1 MRIGFD
7 AKRFFNNASGLGN
20 YSRDL
25 IRILSTF
32 VPQNDYILYTPST
45 SLERYANLVN
55 PEQIKK
61 PQGYINQ
68 NFPNLWRTKRIVS
81 DLKRDEVNIFHGL
94 SGEIPVD
101 LAPAK
106 IKSVVSM
113 HDLIFMRYP
122 ELYHPID
129 RWIYKKKFAHACRR
143 ADKIVA
149 ISKQT
154 KNDIVEFF
162 DIPKEKIDIIY
173 QGCHEAFKILKTDV
187 EKQQLKNSLGLPDE
201 FLLNVGTIEERKNAL
216 SIVKAIEH
224 IDIPLVIV
232 GRSTKYQLQLQ
243 EFIRKHQMENRVYFL
258 SGLNMQE
265 LSVLYSAALAFIYPS
280 IYEGFG
286 IPIIEA
292 LYSGTPVITTDSGVF
307 PEAGGP
313 ASLYVRSQDIE
324 QIKHA
329 IESILNDS
337 NLQQEMSV
345 KGLAHAQ
352 QFNDDNLAAQ
362 WEKQYLTL

>member
-32 VPQNDYILYTPST
+32 APQNDYILYTPST
-45 SLERYANLVN
+45 SVGRYANLVN
-55 PEQIKK
+55 PEQIKMPK
-61 PQGYINQ
+61 GYINQ

-81 DLKRDEVNIFHGL
+81 DLKRDQINIFHGL
-94 SGEIPVD
+94 SGEIPVN
-101 LAPAK
+101 LVRAQ
-106 IKSVVSM
+106 IKSIVSM

-122 ELYHPID
+122 ALYHPID

-162 DIPKEKIDIIY
+162 DIPHEKIDIIY
-173 QGCHEAFKILKTDV
+173 QGCHEAFKIAKTA
-187 EKQQLKNSLGLPDE
+187 EERQQLKKSLGLPDE

-243 EFIRKHQMENRVYFL
+243 EFIRKHRMENRVYFL

-265 LSVLYSAALAFIYPS
+265 LSVLYSSAIAFIYPS

-313 ASLYVRSQDIE
+313 ASLYVRAHDIG
-324 QIKHA
+324 QIQHA
-329 IESILNDS
+329 IDSILSNT

-345 KGLAHAQ
+345 KGLAYAQ

>member
-7 AKRFFNNASGLGN
+7 AKRFFNNTSGLGN

-25 IRILSTF
+25 IRILSKF
-32 VPQNDYILYTPST
+32 VPQNDYLLYTAKT
-45 SLERYANLVN
+45 SIERYFNLVN
-55 PEQIKK
+55 PEQIRT
-61 PQGYINQ
+61 PQGYISQ

-81 DLKRDEVNIFHGL
+81 DLKRDQIAIFHGL

-101 LAPAK
+101 LASAG
-106 IKSVVSM
+106 IKSIVSM

-122 ELYHPID
+122 SLYHPID
-129 RWIYKKKFAHACRR
+129 RWIYKKKFAHACHQ
-143 ADKIVA
+143 ADKIIA

-154 KNDIVEFF
+154 KNDIIEFF
-162 DIPKEKIDIIY
+162 DIPPEKIAIIY
-173 QGCHEAFKILKTDV
+173 QGCHEAFKIEKTDI
-187 EKQQLKNSLGLPDE
+187 EKEALKKRLGLPDE

-216 SIVKAIEH
+216 SIVKAIEN

-232 GRSTKYQLQLQ
+232 GKSTKYQLQLK
-243 EFIRKHQMENRVYFL
+243 EFISKHQMEHRVYFL
-258 SGLNMQE
+258 SGLDMQE
-265 LSVLYSAALAFIYPS
+265 LSILYSSALAFIYPS

-313 ASLYVRSQDIE
+313 FSQYVSPHDIE
-324 QIKHA
+324 NIRHTVKTV
-329 IESILNDS
+329 IEDS
-337 NLQQEMSV
+337 MLRQDMRI
-345 KGLAHAQ
+345 KGLDYVQ
-352 QFNDDNLAAQ
+352 KFNDEHLASQ
-362 WEKQYLTL
+362 WAEQYLTL